1 MNPDDQAAS
10 EAYCQQQ
17 EHEQMRDAE
26 TDRVIAFIW
35 NNLEKWTSSEQ
46 EKFIAYI
53 MDKSNSETLNLT
65 IREIFQQINN
75 PH

>member
-1 MNPDDQAAS
+1 MK
-10 EAYCQQQ
+10 Q
-17 EHEQMRDAE
+17 EEYKQMRDAE

-35 NNLEKWTSSEQ
+35 NNLEKWTLSEQ

-53 MDKSNSETLNLT
+53 MDKSNSETLILT